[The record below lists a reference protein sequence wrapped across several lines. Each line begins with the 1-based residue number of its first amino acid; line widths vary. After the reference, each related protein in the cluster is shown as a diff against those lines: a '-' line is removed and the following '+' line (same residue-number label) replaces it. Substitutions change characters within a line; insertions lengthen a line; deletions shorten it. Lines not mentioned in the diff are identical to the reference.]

1 MPGSTRQ
8 LPQQT
13 CLALLCVLLAACS
26 SPKPV
31 VDESVQS
38 YVGKIPVNLT
48 GSWERDYSRGDDINV
63 ALNRAFSQLRGTS
76 NSAGY
81 PNDPRMGGGGVSI
94 SQSQADSVVALAR
107 LAELIT
113 RQDVYTI
120 TQSNHD
126 ISIERKDDF
135 DMFCEFYDGR
145 ARGAVT
151 DFGAE
156 VCGWDG
162 DQFVSQLV
170 LPDDLL
176 ISHRFTMGPSGKQ
189 LRIITTVS
197 SRTARVPFVLDRYY
211 RKFEPSAGEFNCVE
225 TLSMNR
231 VCSTSEGELIP

>member
-1 MPGSTRQ
+1 MLSPTRQ
-8 LPQQT
+8 LPRQT
-13 CLALLCVLLAACS
+13 CLLLLCVLVAACS

-31 VDESVQS
+31 VNESIQS

-63 ALNRAFSQLRGTS
+63 ALNRAFGQLRGTS
-76 NSAGY
+76 ASAGY
-81 PNDPRMGGGGVSI
+81 PNDGRTGGVSI
-94 SQSQADSVVALAR
+94 TQSQADSVVALAR

-135 DMFCEFYDGR
+135 AIFCEFYDGQ

-151 DFGAE
+151 DYGSE
-156 VCGWDG
+156 VCGWDR
-162 DQFVSQLV
+162 DQFISQLV

-176 ISHRFTMGPSGKQ
+176 ISHRFTMGPNGER
-189 LRIITTVS
+189 LRVITTVS

-231 VCSTSEGELIP
+231 VCSTSELELIP